1 MTFPIFLVLALLVAA
16 VVVFSFEWL
25 PVDVT
30 TLLLLVVLVLSGTLT
45 FAEAFAGFASEIIV
59 ILASIFVLTGALM
72 KTGVVDA
79 LGGLIH
85 QRRRRQPR
93 GASSLCVMGV
103 TCGVSAFI
111 NNTTTTAVA
120 LPAVLGVCRR
130 SKVSPS
136 QVLIPLAFASIL
148 GGTCTLI
155 GTSTNVAASGYLL
168 ETGLAPFTLFEFL
181 PVGLTMVV
189 AGTGFLFL
197 FAHRLLPD
205 HREASY
211 TEEYEINE
219 YLSEIVVP
227 PGSPL
232 AGKAIRDAGLAELG
246 LTVLS
251 ILRGGVRLYPDPD
264 RRLAEGDVLI
274 VQASREGLLKVKET
288 AGVEIRPDLKLGD
301 QDLIGDALKIV
312 EAILMPQS
320 ALIGRTIKEMDFRA
334 RFGVTVLAI
343 YRRGHAL
350 ARKLTEVPL
359 EVGDVLLLQGR
370 PESFKAIATGR
381 DLWVLQETEH
391 IPARRRKGLYV
402 AGLFVAAIVAAG
414 LELIPLPIA
423 FLTAALGVL
432 LLRLITPE
440 EAYGAVDW
448 RLLILIAGMT
458 AFGGAMQKTGAA
470 EYLAGLVVDW
480 AAPLGIY
487 VVMAGFAVLTMLLTQ
502 PMSNAAAALV
512 VLPVALSAA
521 GRLDVDPRSF
531 AVLVTLAASL
541 SFITPFEP
549 SCLLVYG
556 PGRYRFADFVRT
568 GAPLTLIALVLLLLL
583 VPMIWP
589 LRP

>member
-1 MTFPIFLVLALLVAA
+1 MTFPIFLVLALLAAA
-16 VVVFSFEWL
+16 VVIFSFEWL

-85 QRRRRQPR
+85 RVAGGGRRRIL
-93 GASSLCVMGV
+93 ACVMGV

-130 SKVSPS
+130 SKLSPS

-189 AGTGFLFL
+189 AGTVFLLL

-232 AGKAIRDAGLAELG
+232 AGKAIRDAGLAEMG

-251 ILRGGVRLYPDPD
+251 ILRGGVRLYADPD
-264 RRLAEGDVLI
+264 RRLAEGDLLI

-320 ALIGRTIKEMDFRA
+320 ALIGRTIKELDFRT

-370 PESFKAIATGR
+370 PESFKAIASGR

-402 AGLFVAAIVAAG
+402 AGLFVAAIAAAG

-423 FLTAALGVL
+423 FLAAALGVL

-556 PGRYRFADFVRT
+556 PGRYRFADFVRA

-583 VPMIWP
+583 VPVFWP
-589 LRP
+589 LR